1 MQKPQLPPSETRYD
15 DLIGVVSINLKE
27 GEDLNLIASKMAI
40 YDPARFEAVALR
52 VYVQQQPVVTLYAID
67 KQMQQ
72 HTDDQGKL
80 LVHKFKMEMSFEELF
95 SKFRNFNFTVTTG
108 QHNIEQMEVINLSH

>member
-15 DLIGVVSINLKE
+15 DLIGVVSINLQE
-27 GEDLNLIASKMAI
+27 GEDLNLLASRIAI
-40 YDPARFEAVALR
+40 YDPTRFEAVALR
-52 VYVQQQPVVTLYAID
+52 VYIQNQPIVTLYAID

-72 HTDDQGKL
+72 QKDEQEKL
-80 LVHKFKMEMSFEELF
+80 LVHKFKMEMTFEELF

-108 QHNIEQMEVINLSH
+108 QHNIEQMEVVNLAH